1 MTNTQHVMSPEE
13 YVTTYPLGGA
23 NAISFNWNGRH
34 SADFVDGN
42 QTFRKAVVDYC
53 LANPDSAPPSLLQQ
67 LLTADAAWSR
77 EAWCAPNHFPTLAS
91 LVLCR
96 CDSEVLPVFAKS
108 MNASFDTFGACHQ
121 MELDD
126 ATIQRHLLE
135 LKRLV
140 ACEDNP
146 ETVTQLTAA
155 QELLHNLAGGT
166 ACQGWVRV
174 EPGTPATN
182 VKVIYPPWH
191 RRLWHGIRAWLS
203 KLTKHA

>member
-1 MTNTQHVMSPEE
+1 MSPEE

-23 NAISFNWNGRH
+23 NAISFNWNGKH

-53 LANPDSAPPSLLQQ
+53 LANPDSAPPSLLPQ

-77 EAWCAPNHFPTLAS
+77 EAWCAPNHFPALAS
-91 LVLCR
+91 LVLSR
-96 CDSEVLPVFAKS
+96 CDSETLPVFANS

-121 MELDD
+121 MELDG

-135 LKRLV
+135 LERLV
-140 ACEDNP
+140 TCEDNP
-146 ETVTQLTAA
+146 ETVIQLKAA

-166 ACQGWVRV
+166 ASQGWVRV

-182 VKVIYPPWH
+182 VKVVCPPWYH
-191 RRLWHGIRAWLS
+191 SSWHGIRAWLS
-203 KLTKHA
+203 KLTKRAGR